1 MDKRTKSLLIGLVL
15 GDGHLNP
22 RHGVALEIEHGEK
35 QKKYLEYKASLIS
48 KLLNCPIPNI
58 YHNKKKNTFK
68 ISKGHRYF
76 KILKK
81 WIYKDKTKVFTK
93 EMLSKLTPESIAI
106 WWMDDGSHAI
116 CRRKSTGKIMS
127 HSFNW
132 YTFTDEISTQ
142 NIIDYFYTT
151 YNIKFYPIRY
161 KLKDGKIGQ
170 YLKCKTREGRKFCDL
185 IRPYILPEFE
195 YKILKVG
202 E

>member
-1 MDKRTKSLLIGLVL
+1 
-15 GDGHLNP
+15 
-22 RHGVALEIEHGEK
+22 
-35 QKKYLEYKASLIS
+35 
-48 KLLNCPIPNI
+48 
-58 YHNKKKNTFK
+58 
-68 ISKGHRYF
+68 
-76 KILKK
+76 
-81 WIYKDKTKVFTK
+81 
-93 EMLSKLTPESIAI
+93 
-106 WWMDDGSHAI
+106 MDDGSHSI